1 MHPDLFLRVYHQ
13 QERELEQRLEHRLA
27 ARDRSAAG
35 TRSGHSVRLHLSL
48 HRRPRS

>member
-27 ARDRSAAG
+27 ARDRSSAAS
-35 TRSGHSVRLHLSL
+35 RSGHFRLHLSL
-48 HRRPRS
+48 HRRPRG